1 MTERIRQHLH
11 SITLDA
17 AADQVQLPKMNV
29 QPKAAGK
36 SLEAVDRDTLGEVQ
50 HLELGVAGA
59 MTSALALRCCLRTR
73 YGQPVGEGRLV
84 WACAA
89 RAGQPA
95 DGAVCS
101 GGA

>member
-59 MTSALALRCCLRTR
+59 TVQLEAIARELHILPNWLHPSRPTQCWL
-73 YGQPVGEGRLV
+73 GGR
-84 WACAA
+84 
-89 RAGQPA
+89 RRRRRRR
-95 DGAVCS
+95 
-101 GGA
+101 